1 MQEKGHLPTRDFPMN
16 PRPIDPLRPLG
27 EPPSLGDGP
36 LSQLPMRRVFG
47 WSVFALLVI
56 AGVVLYF
63 LYGGFV
69 APVLV

>member
-1 MQEKGHLPTRDFPMN
+1 MN

-27 EPPSLGDGP
+27 EPPSMGDGP